1 MLRSFRSVFQ
11 LDGSKETYKRKLPAM
26 NQKTMKNVVKPGSIS
41 ALLVAASLGLPA
53 MAQQQQPQ
61 VQTGATTSPQT
72 QNQGTPQTGT
82 GQPPLPT
89 VDHEGFW
96 GHVNPFARKKW
107 VNRQLDPVKE
117 RLNEL
122 DQLQAKNAQDIKDVD
137 QRAQNGIHAA
147 QSTADQAS
155 QTASQASQTAGQA
168 QQLAQTATDKT
179 NQLGETVS
187 GIDQYHPV
195 TNTDIQF
202 RPGQTILN
210 AKAKDALD
218 QIVTQMQGQK
228 GYVVEVAGYSRTR
241 GTAGIENSQHMA
253 EAVQRYLVEHQ
264 IPVWR
269 IHEVAM
275 GNAPVDDG
283 NGGTTA
289 AGSVV
294 RISLMENSLAA
305 LNSPNAGSSPI
316 GATQPSSAQPSPQG
330 AASQPTAQ
338 PQQ

>member
-1 MLRSFRSVFQ
+1 MTT
-11 LDGSKETYKRKLPAM
+11 KAM
-26 NQKTMKNVVKPGSIS
+26 KSIMKPGSIS
-41 ALLVAASLGLPA
+41 ALLVAASLGVPA

-61 VQTGATTSPQT
+61 VQTGATTNAQT
-72 QNQGTPQTGT
+72 QNQTTTTETGT
-82 GQPPLPT
+82 GKAPLPT

-107 VNRQLDPVKE
+107 VNRQLDPVKD

-122 DQLQAKNAQDIKDVD
+122 DELQAKNARDIKDVD

-155 QTASQASQTAGQA
+155 QTATQANQTAGQA

-195 TNTDIQF
+195 TNTDIHF
-202 RPGQTILN
+202 RAGQTMLN

-218 QIVTQMQGQK
+218 QVVTQMQGQK
-228 GYVVEVAGYSRTR
+228 GYVVEVAGYSRSH
-241 GTAGIENSQHMA
+241 GTMGIENSQHMA
-253 EAVQRYLVEHQ
+253 EAVVRYLAEHQ

-283 NGGTTA
+283 NGGTA
-289 AGSVV
+289 APGSVV

-305 LNSPNAGSSPI
+305 LNTTGNGGSPI

-330 AASQPTAQ
+330 AASQPTS
-338 PQQ
+338 PQR

>member
-1 MLRSFRSVFQ
+1 MTT
-11 LDGSKETYKRKLPAM
+11 KA
-26 NQKTMKNVVKPGSIS
+26 MKNIVKPGSIS
-41 ALLVAASLGLPA
+41 ALLVAASLGVPA

-61 VQTGATTSPQT
+61 VQTGATTNAQT
-72 QNQGTPQTGT
+72 QNQTTSTETGT
-82 GQPPLPT
+82 GKAPLPT
-89 VDHEGFW
+89 VDHEGVW

-107 VNRQLDPVKE
+107 VNRQLDPVKD

-122 DQLQAKNAQDIKDVD
+122 DELQAKNARDIKDVD

-155 QTASQASQTAGQA
+155 QTATQANQTAGQA

-179 NQLGETVS
+179 NQLGQTVS
-187 GIDQYHPV
+187 GIDQFHPV
-195 TNTDIQF
+195 TNTDIHF
-202 RPGQTILN
+202 RAGQTMLN

-218 QIVTQMQGQK
+218 QVVTQMQGQK
-228 GYVVEVAGYSRTR
+228 GYVVEVAGYSRSH
-241 GTAGIENSQHMA
+241 GTMGIENSQHMA
-253 EAVQRYLVEHQ
+253 EAVVRYLAEHQ

-283 NGGTTA
+283 NGGTA
-289 AGSVV
+289 APGSVV

-305 LNSPNAGSSPI
+305 LNTTGNGGSPI

-330 AASQPTAQ
+330 AASQPTS
-338 PQQ
+338 PQR

>member
-1 MLRSFRSVFQ
+1 
-11 LDGSKETYKRKLPAM
+11 M
-26 NQKTMKNVVKPGSIS
+26 NTKTMKNIVKPGSIS
-41 ALLVAASLGLPA
+41 ALLVAASLGVPA

-61 VQTGATTSPQT
+61 VQTGATTNAQT
-72 QNQGTPQTGT
+72 QNQTSTAETGT
-82 GQPPLPT
+82 GKAPLPT

-107 VNRQLDPVKE
+107 VNRQLDPVKD

-122 DQLQAKNAQDIKDVD
+122 DELQAKNARDIKDVD

-155 QTASQASQTAGQA
+155 QTATQANQTAGQA
-168 QQLAQTATDKT
+168 QQLAQSATDKT
-179 NQLGETVS
+179 NQLGQTVS
-187 GIDQYHPV
+187 GIDQFHPV
-195 TNTDIQF
+195 TNTDIHF
-202 RPGQTILN
+202 RAGQTMLN

-218 QIVTQMQGQK
+218 QVVTQMQGQK
-228 GYVVEVAGYSRTR
+228 GYVVEVAGYSRSH
-241 GTAGIENSQHMA
+241 GTVGIENSQHMA
-253 EAVQRYLVEHQ
+253 EAVVRYLAEHQ

-283 NGGTTA
+283 NGGTA
-289 AGSVV
+289 APGSVV

-305 LNSPNAGSSPI
+305 LNTTGNGGSPI
-316 GATQPSSAQPSPQG
+316 GATQSTSAQPSPQG

-338 PQQ
+338 PQM

>member
-1 MLRSFRSVFQ
+1 M
-11 LDGSKETYKRKLPAM
+11 T
-26 NQKTMKNVVKPGSIS
+26 QKAMKNLAKPGSIS
-41 ALLVAASLGLPA
+41 ALLIAASLGVPA
-53 MAQQQQPQ
+53 MAQQQPQ
-61 VQTGATTSPQT
+61 VQTGATTAPQT
-72 QNQGTPQTGT
+72 QNQTGTAQTGT

-107 VNRQLDPVKE
+107 VNRQLDPVKD

-122 DQLQAKNAQDIKDVD
+122 DELQAKNARDIKDVD

-155 QTASQASQTAGQA
+155 QTATQANQTAGQA

-179 NQLGETVS
+179 NQLGQTV
-187 GIDQYHPV
+187 GGLDQYHPV
-195 TNTDIQF
+195 TNTDIRF
-202 RPGQTILN
+202 RAGQTMLN
-210 AKAKDALD
+210 EKAKDALD
-218 QIVTQMQGQK
+218 QVVTQMQGQK
-228 GYVVEVAGYSRTR
+228 GYVVEVAGYSRVH

-253 EAVQRYLVEHQ
+253 EAVVRYLAEHQ

-275 GNAPVDDG
+275 GNSPLDDG
-283 NGGTTA
+283 NGGTATP
-289 AGSVV
+289 GSVV

-305 LNSPNAGSSPI
+305 LNSSGNGGSPI
-316 GATQPSSAQPSPQG
+316 GATQPTSAQPSPQG